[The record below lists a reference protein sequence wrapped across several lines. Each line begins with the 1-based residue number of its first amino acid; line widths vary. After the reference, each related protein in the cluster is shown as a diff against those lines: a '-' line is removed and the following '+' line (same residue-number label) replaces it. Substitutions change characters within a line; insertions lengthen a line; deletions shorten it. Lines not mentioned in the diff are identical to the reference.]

1 MTGRPPSGERGFS
14 SSLEWAML
22 MPVVLALVFIII
34 QVGLMAHGRTVAFNA
49 AAAAAEEA
57 SVVRASPAAGTAVG
71 TVGRDPGH
79 CAPRTCVHW
88 GVRAGDTYVD
98 PLDLLAGFGPVV
110 LLPG

>member
-1 MTGRPPSGERGFS
+1 MGATVYAPAPGTVTFVGRVVDRDVVTISHGALR
-14 SSLEWAML
+14 SSLE
-22 MPVVLALVFIII
+22 PVTA
-34 QVGLMAHGRTVAFNA
+34 TVAKGA
-49 AAAAAEEA
+49 A
-57 SVVRASPAAGTAVG
+57 VAAGTAVG